1 MISNNNSDNTNDNGT
16 FIDAPKS
23 SFNFRDEIL
32 KYVKKW
38 YWFLLSVVVFGTLA
52 YLHIR
57 YTIPQYNVSGTILI
71 SQEES
76 VSESELSA
84 FKDLGLLDD
93 SKNKIENEIQIIK
106 SRTLLTNV
114 VNNLKLNVQYF
125 TKGRV
130 LESENYPKSLIE
142 INFLSADSIVHTK
155 SKNFRV
161 LINSQTS
168 FSFVDKEGQ
177 KLSDH
182 SFGKT
187 INTSIGDIVIT
198 PNIDGIESN
207 KGKVIHIKITPVN
220 IVAQSYRNKLSV
232 ITIGKGSSIVKL
244 SLNDPVKEKA
254 KDIINNLVEEYNK
267 STIENK
273 KLTSARTAGF
283 INERLDLISGDLS
296 EVDDEAAGYKSK
308 FGLTND
314 VSAQTQRVADIDSR
328 NLQEINRFETQ
339 LRKIESTRRFVLS
352 QDGKYD
358 ILPSTLGFDD
368 PSITSTVARYNGL
381 ISQRK
386 RLLKS
391 SSVQNPVV
399 VNIDEQIGSLR
410 QGLIASLNGAKNSIN
425 ISLNSLRTQDKYFS
439 GQLYN
444 APLRQKELTAI
455 GREQGIKEQ
464 LYLYLLQK
472 REEAEITSHITL
484 SNARVIDKAST
495 LGSYPVSPNKKMIY
509 FGAIFFGF
517 ALPFLTIYLL
527 DLFNTKVNSREDLE
541 RSLSMPILGAI
552 PKTKSKKSKI
562 VVSRNSR
569 SSIAEAFRI
578 LRTNLGFLMAGTH
591 KETGKIIFVTSTI
604 SGEGKTLVSSNLAK
618 TLAISGKKVA
628 YLGTDFRDPKFHNF
642 FELQKGKDTPGFTN
656 FIMNLDIKPEDVV
669 YEQGENDPLFVV
681 PSGVI
686 PPNPAELLMNDR
698 VKEMFDY
705 LGDNY
710 DYIVVDTAPV
720 SLVTDTLLIG
730 HFSDLSIY
738 IVRENYS
745 DKRILQVPEN
755 FYREKRLPNMAVLL
769 NAAGDKVGYGYGYG
783 YGAKD

>member
-1 MISNNNSDNTNDNGT
+1 MISNNNSDSNTSVKT
-16 FIDAPKS
+16 TKP
-23 SFNFRDEIL
+23 SFNFREEIL

-38 YWFLLSVVVFGTLA
+38 YWFLLSISIFGTLA

-57 YTIPQYNVSGTILI
+57 YTIPQFNVSGTILI

-130 LESENYPKSLIE
+130 LEVENYPKSLVE
-142 INFLSADSIVHTK
+142 INFLSADSIVRTK

-161 LINSQTS
+161 LINSDTS
-168 FSFVDKEGQ
+168 FSFVDEEDK

-198 PNIDGIESN
+198 PNIKSIESN
-207 KGKVIHIKITPVN
+207 KGKVIDIKITPVN
-220 IVAQSYRNKLSV
+220 VVAQRYRNKLAV
-232 ITIGKGSSIVKL
+232 MTIGKGSSIVKL

-273 KLTSARTAGF
+273 KITSARTAGF
-283 INERLDLISGDLS
+283 INERLELISGDLS

-328 NLQEINRFETQ
+328 NIQEINRLETQ

-368 PSITSTVARYNGL
+368 PSITSTVARYNQL

-391 SSVQNPVV
+391 SSEQNPVV

-410 QGLIASLNGAKNSIN
+410 QGLIASLNGAKSSIN

-439 GQLYN
+439 GKLYN

-495 LGSYPVSPNKKMIY
+495 LGSYPVSPNKRMIY
-509 FGAIFFGF
+509 FGAIFLGL

-541 RSLSMPILGAI
+541 NVLSMPILGAI
-552 PKTKSKKSKI
+552 PKTKTKKSNI

-569 SSIAEAFRI
+569 SSVAEAFRI
-578 LRTNLGFLMAGTH
+578 LRTNLGFLMAGIK
-591 KETGKIIFVTSTI
+591 KETGKVIFVTSTI
-604 SGEGKTLVSSNLAK
+604 SGEGKTLVSSNLAQA
-618 TLAISGKKVA
+618 LAISGKKIA

-642 FELQKGKDTPGFTN
+642 FNFPKGKDALGFTN
-656 FIMNLDIKPEDVV
+656 FIMNSDIKPEDII
-669 YEQGENDPLFVV
+669 YEQGENDPIFVV
-681 PSGVI
+681 PSGAI

-698 VKEMFDY
+698 VKEMFEY
-705 LGDNY
+705 LGEHY

-720 SLVTDTLLIG
+720 SLVTDTLLIS
-730 HFSDLSIY
+730 HFADLSIY

-745 DKRILQVPEN
+745 DKRILQIPEN
-755 FYREKRLPNMAVLL
+755 LYREKRLPNMAVLL

-783 YGAKD
+783 YGV